1 MAFLA
6 PSGVDLAT
14 LGSRRVS
21 LAHRRGRLGDVTH
34 AVRPRRRRGPS
45 TLTITTV
52 PRAFLGND
60 AEKDPFKRHRLRDPV
75 PFPQSIGVGF
85 QCALVG
91 AKTAVTNPSDVCG
104 PMTGATLSIEASS

>member
-21 LAHRRGRLGDVTH
+21 LAHRRGRLGDVTPTQ
-34 AVRPRRRRGPS
+34 ARPRRRRGPS
-45 TLTITTV
+45 VTITIT

-91 AKTAVTNPSDVCG
+91 AKTAVTNPSDVW
-104 PMTGATLSIEASS
+104 